1 MLSLG
6 IDIGSATSK
15 VVIVKD
21 GSEIISKALHTAGIG
36 SEGGQLAMEAAL
48 GQAGLKREDVDII
61 TATGYGRNILD
72 CADYRISELSCHGRG
87 AHYLCPE
94 VRTLI
99 DVGGQDAK
107 VVKLDEGGRM
117 LDFVMNDK
125 CAAGTG
131 RFMEVM
137 ARVLSCDID
146 ALSDLAADEEPAP
159 ISSICTV
166 FAETEVISRLAAGIP
181 RGQIAAGVML
191 SVAKRVAGLAGRCGV
206 TGKVMMSGGVARNA
220 SLVKALSGQLRTDII
235 VDKDCQY
242 CGALGAALLGYE
254 KQINKLRK
262 G

>member
-1 MLSLG
+1 LLSLG

-15 VVIVKD
+15 VVIMKD
-21 GSEIISKALHTAGIG
+21 GAEIIAKALHTAGIG
-36 SEGGQLAMEAAL
+36 SEGGKIAMDKALAD
-48 GQAGLKREDVDII
+48 AGLKMEDIDVV
-61 TATGYGRNILD
+61 TATGYGRNILEF
-72 CADYRISELSCHGRG
+72 ADYRISELSCHGKG
-87 AHYLCPE
+87 AHFLCND

-107 VVKLDEGGRM
+107 VVKLDSAGRM

-146 ALSDLAADEEPAP
+146 ELSALSANAEPAA

-181 RGQIAAGVML
+181 RSNIAAGVNL
-191 SVAKRVAGLAGRCGV
+191 SVAKRVYGLASRCGV
-206 TGKVMMSGGVARNA
+206 VPTVMMSGGVAKNA
-220 SLVKALSGQLRTDII
+220 SLVKALSEIMHEPII

-242 CGALGAALLGYE
+242 CGAIGAALLGFE
-254 KQINKLRK
+254 KHSKK
-262 G
+262 